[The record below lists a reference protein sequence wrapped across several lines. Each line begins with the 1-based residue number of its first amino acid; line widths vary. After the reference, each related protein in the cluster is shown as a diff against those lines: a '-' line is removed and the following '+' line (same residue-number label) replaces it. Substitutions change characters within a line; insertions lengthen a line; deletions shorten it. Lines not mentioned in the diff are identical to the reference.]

1 MEMVWTVE
9 IQINMKIWLSQW
21 YLKFKQLKLTQK
33 YFRTSM
39 AFQLVWVFIAQFVEY
54 CSTNQ
59 EAMGSNPIKVRKFYL
74 C

>member
-1 MEMVWTVE
+1 
-9 IQINMKIWLSQW
+9 
-21 YLKFKQLKLTQK
+21 
-33 YFRTSM
+33 M

-59 EAMGSNPIKVRKFYL
+59 EAMGSNTIKVRKFYL